1 MTKDDAHDDIL
12 TPEEAAQYLK
22 VSKSTIYRLA
32 QKGILPGRKV
42 GGSWRFSRRRLYE
55 WMVQDDQPP
64 ANDD

>member
-1 MTKDDAHDDIL
+1 MIDNDDIL
-12 TPEEAAQYLK
+12 TPEEAVRYLK
-22 VSKSTIYRLA
+22 VSISTVYRLA

-64 ANDD
+64 SDGD